1 MDRPIDA
8 LLGNID
14 PLTGLRRGMVGGNAS
29 YMQSPVKVTA
39 LPQIG
44 NNTAY
49 NTGVT
54 MRSGNNIPV
63 RPMTNAGVIAGSRL
77 TMPTVNTLPVNQP
90 EVRSG
95 MSGLLGE
102 SFSDPRTYGLLGAS
116 AKMLEQS
123 GYSTT
128 PRTFGQIVGSGIN
141 AGLAN
146 YAQANK
152 MFNRPKLQ
160 VVGGA
165 LIDTSDPNNPKVVYE
180 GKSDKSN
187 VVLNKETGQLIDI
200 SDPNNP
206 KVTNI
211 EGIKIPP
218 KTPKIGEA
226 QKSIDREFGKEYSK
240 FVIGGGASSV
250 GKNISQ
256 LQDATNIL
264 KKHLD
269 AGNDLTGD
277 FRSILPESLRSFA
290 NPEGVKIQQ
299 MVEEVVQSNLK
310 AVLGAQFTEREA
322 QQLLARTFNPKL
334 LPEENIRRIQNL
346 QKSIELAFQQKL
358 KAVQY
363 FEENG
368 TISGFKGASSITLDQ
383 IKKNFETLNQPN
395 KKLKIRLKNS

>member
-1 MDRPIDA
+1 MSRPIDA

-44 NNTAY
+44 NNPSF

-77 TMPTVNTLPVNQP
+77 AMPNVNTMPVNQTQT
-90 EVRSG
+90 SSD
-95 MSGLLGE
+95 MSGLLGD
-102 SFSDPRTYGLLGAS
+102 SFNDPRTYGLLGAS

-152 MFNRPKLQ
+152 LFNRPKLQ

-180 GKSDKSN
+180 SKPKTSN
-187 VVLNKETGQLIDI
+187 TKFVTETGQVVDY
-200 SDPNNP
+200 SDPTNP
-206 KVTNI
+206 VVTNVQ
-211 EGIKIPP
+211 GYKIPP

-226 QKSIDREFGKEYSK
+226 QKAIDREFGKVYSK
-240 FVIGGGASSV
+240 FVLDGGASV
-250 GKNISQ
+250 IGKNISQ
-256 LQDATNIL
+256 LQDASKIL
-264 KKHLD
+264 ETHLRE
-269 AGNDLTGD
+269 GKDLTGVYN
-277 FRSILPESLRSFA
+277 SALPDSLRSFF
-290 NPEGVKIQQ
+290 NPEGVKVQQ

-310 AVLGAQFTEREA
+310 AVLGGQFSEREA
-322 QQLLARTFNPKL
+322 EQLLARSFNPRL
-334 LPEENIRRIQNL
+334 LPEENIRRINNL

-358 KAVQY
+358 KAIEY
-363 FEENG
+363 FEANG
-368 TISGFKGASSITLDQ
+368 TMDGFKGASSITLDQ
-383 IKKNFETLNQPN
+383 IKKSFETFNQPN
-395 KKLKIRLKNS
+395 KKLKIKVKP